1 MAVDVTDTAVER
13 LAAYLRLL
21 ERWNRVYNLTAVRGP
36 QDMVVRHILDSLS
49 ILPWLRGSRVLDVGS
64 GAGLPGIPLAIV
76 QPHLAFYLLDSNS
89 KRTRFMTQAV
99 AELGITNVEVVHCRV
114 EDYPF
119 EGSFDTV
126 VSRAFA
132 SLAVMLASSGRLCAA
147 GGCLLAMKGRCPD
160 GELRNLPTGYALVGI
175 YRLPVPSLDGERH
188 LVHFVPIDSNT
199 QVSVSWPIS

>member
-1 MAVDVTDTAVER
+1 
-13 LAAYLRLL
+13 
-21 ERWNRVYNLTAVRGP
+21 
-36 QDMVVRHILDSLS
+36 
-49 ILPWLRGSRVLDVGS
+49 VLDVGS

-89 KRTRFMTQAV
+89 KRTRFMTQVV
-99 AELGITNVEVVHCRV
+99 AELGLTNVEVVHCRV
-114 EDYPF
+114 EDYPI
-119 EGSFDTV
+119 EGGFDTV

-160 GELRNLPTGYALVGI
+160 SELRNLPTGYALVGI
-175 YRLPVPSLDGERH
+175 YRLSVPGLDGERH

-199 QVSVSWPIS
+199 QASVSWPIS